1 MGETVVRELTLCK
14 QTVDQNEA
22 RLLGLRRGAPLLAVA
37 RTAWDAE
44 GRAFERSHDLFRADR
59 ARIVVR
65 ARAAPA
71 APTLVGASVHVM

>member
-1 MGETVVRELTLCK
+1 
-14 QTVDQNEA
+14 
-22 RLLGLRRGAPLLAVA
+22 VA

-71 APTLVGASVHVM
+71 APTLVGAAIHAHEGGT

>member
-1 MGETVVRELTLCK
+1 
-14 QTVDQNEA
+14 
-22 RLLGLRRGAPLLAVA
+22 LLAVA
-37 RTAWDAE
+37 RTAWDAG

-71 APTLVGASVHVM
+71 APTLVGASVHVV